1 MAAGGGGDAELRCDA
16 ITRPAL
22 LSREGAKGAGNEP
35 ARALNENNKLRS
47 ETPMAGREARREN
60 GSVCHMH
67 SESAAS
73 VVARLEKSDQA
84 PLFVAPQ
91 NRNNSNAS
99 RAKGSQK
106 AWPHDKA

>member
-1 MAAGGGGDAELRCDA
+1 MADGGGGDAELRCDA
-16 ITRPAL
+16 ITRPAR
-22 LSREGAKGAGNEP
+22 LSQVGAEGAGNEP
-35 ARALNENNKLRS
+35 ARALNEYD